1 MHPVQP
7 DKNHS
12 LGPSGVQRE
21 RFNQPAE
28 FFPCIFCSLKHT
40 QTHAHIRSHT
50 LSFLSLSVSVSHTPP
65 STRCQHFLLFD
76 LCFCIASGPT
86 AKRLK
91 AHIKVLSAPSNL
103 CSHRDVGF
111 TSTSRVLGRFRV
123 KRLKVRTRGGVEEAR
138 GGGGMLF
145 TMADNKELLCIV
157 AASPL
162 LIGRWSRCTK
172 SHIVKLRQ
180 KHMSRKSLSVLCC
193 LGHSC
198 YPTNNLYM
206 YIYTVIVPLPRIW
219 MMSLC
224 DITKGS
230 FLLVTP
236 PPARCWLLPFETIL
250 GL

>member
-1 MHPVQP
+1 MYFLLFKITLRHTHTYART
-7 DKNHS
+7 HS
-12 LGPSGVQRE
+12 PFS
-21 RFNQPAE
+21 
-28 FFPCIFCSLKHT
+28 
-40 QTHAHIRSHT
+40 
-50 LSFLSLSVSVSHTPP
+50 LSLSVSVSHTPP

-91 AHIKVLSAPSNL
+91 PHIKVLSAPSNL

-123 KRLKVRTRGGVEEAR
+123 KRLKVRTRGWGEEAR
-138 GGGGMLF
+138 RGGGMLF

-198 YPTNNLYM
+198 YPINNIYM
-206 YIYTVIVPLPRIW
+206 IYICIYIQL
-219 MMSLC
+219 LC
-224 DITKGS
+224 LFQGFGWS
-230 FLLVTP
+230 QRALS
-236 PPARCWLLPFETIL
+236 C
-250 GL
+250 